1 MATIKTYPMPNS
13 TILRINSEKEFINTN
28 PEYQRNGEVWTR
40 EKKQLLIDSILND
53 YDIPKLYFHLLPK
66 NAGEENYD
74 YSIID
79 GRQRIEA
86 VWGFMDGAFP
96 LSNDFILLSDE
107 TLEARGLTY
116 SDLAKEFPR
125 LRVRFDSY
133 VLPIVLV
140 ETSDIELIEDMF
152 SRLNEAVPLNAA
164 EKRNALGGPMATA
177 IRKLAEEPFFKELVK
192 FSNKRYQ
199 HREVATRFLFI
210 EYSYHSGRL
219 LDTKKPYL
227 DKMVSNFKGQNFE
240 EVEPYFNASLQV
252 VRAMS
257 DIFSIADVLLRSQ
270 SVVTIYYLVVKLAI
284 ENNEINL
291 VTRQRLLQFFGVLSD
306 NKRAAEQD
314 ITNANYDY
322 LEFDRLSQQGTND
335 AYSIRERTRILC
347 EFLGVAY
354 RSDLERN

>member
-13 TILRINSEKEFINTN
+13 TILRINSEKEFINSN
-28 PEYQRNGEVWTR
+28 PEYQRNGEVWTK

-66 NAGEENYD
+66 NAGEEHYD

-86 VWGFMDGAFP
+86 IWGFMDGAFP
-96 LSNDFILLSDE
+96 LSDDFILLSDE
-107 TLEARGLTY
+107 EINAKGLTY

-133 VLPIVLV
+133 ILPVILV
-140 ETSDIELIEDMF
+140 ETGDIELIEDMF

-177 IRKLAEEPFFKELVK
+177 IRNLAEEPFFTDLVK

-227 DKMVSNFKGQNFE
+227 DKMVANFKGREFN
-240 EVEPYFNASLQV
+240 EVEPYLNASLLV

-257 DIFSIADVLLRSQ
+257 GIFSRADVLLRSQ
-270 SVVTIYYLVVKLAI
+270 SIVTIYYLVVKLSL
-284 ENNEINL
+284 ENKQLGLI
-291 VTRQRLLQFFGVLSD
+291 TRPRLFQFFEVLAD

-314 ITNANYDY
+314 ITNANYDH

-347 EFLGVAY
+347 EFLGVTY